1 MAVEVWNIDPS
12 HSQVE
17 FSVKHMMFATV
28 KGSFTEFNGQISVPD
43 GDFTKAS
50 VTATI
55 ETKSVSTRDEK
66 RDEHLR
72 SNDFFGSGDNPT
84 ITFKSTG
91 GSADGAGK
99 FKLNGDLTIKGVT
112 KPVTLDVTFNG
123 QGVNPWGMT
132 VAGFSAETK
141 INRKEFGIE
150 WNAPLEAGG
159 VMVSD
164 EVKISLEIEAAKQA

>member
-1 MAVEVWNIDPS
+1 MANEIWNIDPS

-28 KGSFTEFNGQISVPD
+28 KGSFTEFTGQITVPD
-43 GDFTKAS
+43 GDMSKAS
-50 VTATI
+50 VSATI
-55 ETKSVSTRDEK
+55 QAHSVSTRDEK

-72 SNDFFGSGDNPT
+72 SNDFFGTGDNPT
-84 ITFKSTG
+84 ITFQSTG
-91 GSADGAGK
+91 GSPAGEGK
-99 FKLNGDLTIKGVT
+99 FKVNGNLTIKGIT
-112 KPVTLDVTFNG
+112 KPVTLDVTYNG

-141 INRKEFGIE
+141 ISRKDFGIE

-164 EVKISLEIEAAKQA
+164 EVKISLEVEAAKQA